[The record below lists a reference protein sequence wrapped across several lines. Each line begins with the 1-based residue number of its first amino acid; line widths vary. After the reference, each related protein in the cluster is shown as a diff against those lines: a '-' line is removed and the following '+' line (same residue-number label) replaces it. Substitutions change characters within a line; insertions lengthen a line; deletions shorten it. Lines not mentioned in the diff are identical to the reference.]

1 MIAADLHDELGAI
14 LSSITFKLGEVEA
27 CSERGRQLLDESRDH
42 IGNWLLRAFSI
53 FGLVTVVS
61 GFALF
66 FISSKWGRKRVA
78 KSVKTG

>member
-1 MIAADLHDELGAI
+1 MASELGTVQKFRNSKWRI
-14 LSSITFKLGEVEA
+14 VDFLWMMHTMIYK
-27 CSERGRQLLDESRDH
+27 SRDH

-66 FISSKWGRKRVA
+66 FVSAKWGRKRVT
-78 KSVKTG
+78 KSATIV